1 MRTAFQAP
9 SEAQVA
15 FESVLASDRSY
26 VTSSTKLDE
35 WVATVGAII
44 EAGRN
49 PPAAEPPHRAESEP
63 TAVAAPERD

>member
-44 EAGRN
+44 EARAQPGRGRTAS
-49 PPAAEPPHRAESEP
+49 PPESEP
-63 TAVAAPERD
+63 IADRRAGAD